1 MSVFSFAQSTN
12 SGLTVTTNRSS
23 YDEGDTIALSGK
35 VSVETEEAAIII
47 QIWKGGDIVNVAQV
61 NSNPF
66 GDYTHTV
73 IAQGPGWSQ
82 GTYVVRASFGE
93 EGIAETT
100 FTLKNSE
107 QTDESSTQSTDP
119 STTHIS
125 IIMDEDTFYLDS
137 SNQIIRASVEIQNYT
152 PSHGVYFMKVI
163 HLPTQKV
170 LKDFEIYPK
179 ASGNDMWSVQIAYPI
194 LESDINFGNQIL
206 DGQFEIQISSEYGS
220 QTASIIFSIFE
231 SSKNNQPPSP
241 LVENKSPISEPPVE
255 TVSEEPPVE
264 TVSEEPPVETVSEE
278 PPVET
283 VSEEPPVE
291 TVSEEPPQEPSVETI
306 SEVEEMT
313 EKNELIDEPVSVK
326 VDEKSV
332 QDLFDF
338 LPYAAVIFAGILGAV
353 IVIKIRNKGKDD
365 EFSED
370 YDDEESKNEN
380 IIENASISKKFQEM
394 QDLTSN
400 NSNEVEIDEIIENK
414 LHIITKL
421 QEHQIGDNEKLEN
434 IKKSLVEKGSFSQE
448 ENDYLD
454 LKYDEYKR
462 INSTKS

>member
-255 TVSEEPPVE
+255 TVSEEPP
-264 TVSEEPPVETVSEE
+264 
-278 PPVET
+278 
-283 VSEEPPVE
+283 
-291 TVSEEPPQEPSVETI
+291 QEPSVETI